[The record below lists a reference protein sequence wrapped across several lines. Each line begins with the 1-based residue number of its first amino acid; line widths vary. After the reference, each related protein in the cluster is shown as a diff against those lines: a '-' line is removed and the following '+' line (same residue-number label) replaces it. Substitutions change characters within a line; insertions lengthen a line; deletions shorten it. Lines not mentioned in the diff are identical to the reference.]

1 MGGVI
6 MGGGGKGVGSS
17 RMTPQCS
24 FTGGHP
30 LSDYESEASDL
41 LNPKLFSSFWIWSD
55 RPLCSTFRLILLIDL
70 VNHCVQLKRRARPI
84 PTMI

>member
-1 MGGVI
+1 
-6 MGGGGKGVGSS
+6 
-17 RMTPQCS
+17 MTPQCS

-55 RPLCSTFRLILLIDL
+55 RPLCSTFLLNDVLHVSVSLLLDSTKGSPYSDDDL
-70 VNHCVQLKRRARPI
+70 APGAQQ
-84 PTMI
+84 